1 MGSKSL
7 LLSSVHGQTVGQAS
21 GGYSCAEKYDWQ
33 NLSLHQ
39 SEQAAREQLDHDA
52 TLHCPLD
59 MPSRVE
65 DSVTANEISHP
76 PRGSYDLH
84 RTRGE
89 IVNYR
94 YCNCDTCGVTRL
106 GEYTTSHGH
115 GRSEIHGPGN
125 GVSGQCHLSSCS
137 YGGCHG
143 KDHACVSNTSKQA
156 RCSIATALDPIRSYR
171 TNRIPSFG
179 HGHHG
184 AKGAHRQI
192 CQARSCRKNFSANQG
207 SSSQNRHYRD
217 DRYLPSKHDFLD
229 GHFSEIDAEM
239 HRFYMRR
246 FHSPSNHKGH
256 SWKDATLNIPVHT
269 SHGRS
274 CQRDEEERS
283 HPKRQVNEFRSL
295 HHEQLELAPN
305 EKFHECLDSHRYF
318 RNAYN
323 GKMVKRKF
331 IKQGFHES
339 TYNGA
344 GASKYERNSSQKRK
358 AGHLGGKKARNNV
371 AYEDKSKRLRW
382 PSEKDQK
389 QQVETDKR
397 RNGSLEGNAVIT
409 KFVGRDGGKGNCNP
423 KQDATAAA
431 AIGSTKCDE
440 NANML
445 SPKCSK
451 TVASLNTPKL
461 SEGSSD
467 MDLESDK
474 QSDVDG
480 CTERGILQHLPV
492 THTERNME
500 LKESDN
506 LSQSEALHQDCL
518 ILWRARQL
526 RKANAAKADK
536 IVKANQRQAGQRR
549 KVSTGRRV
557 SNGRPAAFAT
567 SESDNEDD
575 SALGCSDQFSSAT
588 SSDGLQKCGDGR
600 ANKKLERPLKFP
612 SNSKCN
618 KIPQNATAEKGLEC
632 SLKLPPEANPLELA
646 QQKEKEKI
654 LNRRQLSTYHPD
666 AIVHGGL
673 NGCSDTSMVDE
684 AAVSHCDNRAHQN
697 ISHQETNNADRRKE
711 KLGVKCEKRAEGHGL
726 KWAQQS
732 TSLYTEPTLLDQE
745 TIARCSMH
753 GNLKVNALETPN
765 HESGSTPFHGHIL
778 DGRTANMCQKKQ
790 VNRSSGSYCR
800 DFKNWLDGNDHIDN
814 QQEAMDRNLLR
825 KKQVCSVLAGPE
837 NELNENDTKDCE
849 PQALGVEN
857 TSNRQITTEDC
868 TSNTTHSG
876 AAKQG
881 DWIPRSCI
889 PDLNYSPSMLSDED
903 FVAPE
908 EPVCQVTA
916 GGFEPQDVTKSLSAL
931 LTGPIVKEQQY
942 EQAKEQQCR
951 QPEATQ
957 IISDVCKKEGTSE
970 VVAQLEI
977 SESNNGLPQRSAVE
991 ESSVPTDA
999 FMCALYEFVKNFLK
1013 PLWENGLV
1021 SREVHKIVVKKAV
1034 EKVAGAWASNAPS
1047 TEPAISRIL
1056 SDEAKN
1062 IERLVQGY
1070 LNMYV
1075 GREVLKS
1082 CPWWCLSGP
1091 AKRNASRSMR
1101 SGGCEACD
1109 AAAKRPWSMEGKNN

>member
-1 MGSKSL
+1 MDEVKPPVSD
-7 LLSSVHGQTVGQAS
+7 QAT
-21 GGYSCAEKYDWQ
+21 
-33 NLSLHQ
+33 
-39 SEQAAREQLDHDA
+39 AAR
-52 TLHCPLD
+52 TYRTCPHQV
-59 MPSRVE
+59 S
-65 DSVTANEISHP
+65 
-76 PRGSYDLH
+76 PR
-84 RTRGE
+84 
-89 IVNYR
+89 
-94 YCNCDTCGVTRL
+94 CNRSLRRRRIRL
-106 GEYTTSHGH
+106 GEYTVSHGH

-137 YGGCHG
+137 YGGFHG

-156 RCSIATALDPIRSYR
+156 RRSIAPALDPIRSYR
-171 TNRIPSFG
+171 TNRSPSFG

-239 HRFYMRR
+239 HRSYMRR
-246 FHSPSNHKGH
+246 FHSP
-256 SWKDATLNIPVHT
+256 TI
-269 SHGRS
+269 
-274 CQRDEEERS
+274 E
-283 HPKRQVNEFRSL
+283 
-295 HHEQLELAPN
+295 
-305 EKFHECLDSHRYF
+305 
-318 RNAYN
+318 NAYN

-339 TYNGA
+339 T
-344 GASKYERNSSQKRK
+344 KYERNSSQKRK
-358 AGHLGGKKARNNV
+358 KARKNV
-371 AYEDKSKRLRW
+371 AYEDKSKRLHW
-382 PSEKDQK
+382 PSEKK

-397 RNGSLEGNAVIT
+397 RNGSLEGNTEMT
-409 KFVGRDGGKGNCNP
+409 KFVGRDGGKGNCDLR
-423 KQDATAAA
+423 KDATAPA

-451 TVASLNTPKL
+451 TVASPNTPKL

-480 CTERGILQHLPV
+480 CTERGMLQHLPV
-492 THTERNME
+492 THAERNVE

-506 LSQSEALHQDCL
+506 LSQSEALRQDCL

-536 IVKANQRQAGQRR
+536 IVKADQQQTGQRR

-575 SALGCSDQFSSAT
+575 RALGRSDQFSSAT
-588 SSDGLQKCGDGR
+588 LSDGLQKCGDGR

-654 LNRRQLSTYHPD
+654 LNRRQLLTDHPD
-666 AIVHGGL
+666 AMVHGGL
-673 NGCSDTSMVDE
+673 SGCSDTSMMDE
-684 AAVSHCDNRAHQN
+684 AADSHCDNRAHQK

-711 KLGVKCEKRAEGHGL
+711 KLGVKCEKKAEGRGA
-726 KWAQQS
+726 KWAEQS

-745 TIARCSMH
+745 TIARRSMH

-765 HESGSTPFHGHIL
+765 HESGSTPFHDHIL
-778 DGRTANMCQKKQ
+778 DGGTENMCQKKQ

-800 DFKNWLDGNDHIDN
+800 DFKNWLDGNDN
-814 QQEAMDRNLLR
+814 QQEAMDHNLLR

-857 TSNRQITTEDC
+857 TSNQQITTKDC

-881 DWIPRSCI
+881 DWIPRSSI
-889 PDLNYSPSMLSDED
+889 PDLNCSPGMLSDED

-908 EPVCQVTA
+908 EPVRQVTS
-916 GGFEPQDVTKSLSAL
+916 GGFEPQNVTKSLSAS
-931 LTGPIVKEQQY
+931 LTGPIVEEQQY

-951 QPEATQ
+951 QAEATQ
-957 IISDVCKKEGTSE
+957 IISDGCLQKGGH
-970 VVAQLEI
+970 L
-977 SESNNGLPQRSAVE
+977 RSG
-991 ESSVPTDA
+991 SSVGD
-999 FMCALYEFVKNFLK
+999 L
-1013 PLWENGLV
+1013 
-1021 SREVHKIVVKKAV
+1021 
-1034 EKVAGAWASNAPS
+1034 
-1047 TEPAISRIL
+1047 RI
-1056 SDEAKN
+1056 
-1062 IERLVQGY
+1062 
-1070 LNMYV
+1070 
-1075 GREVLKS
+1075 
-1082 CPWWCLSGP
+1082 
-1091 AKRNASRSMR
+1091 
-1101 SGGCEACD
+1101 
-1109 AAAKRPWSMEGKNN
+1109 